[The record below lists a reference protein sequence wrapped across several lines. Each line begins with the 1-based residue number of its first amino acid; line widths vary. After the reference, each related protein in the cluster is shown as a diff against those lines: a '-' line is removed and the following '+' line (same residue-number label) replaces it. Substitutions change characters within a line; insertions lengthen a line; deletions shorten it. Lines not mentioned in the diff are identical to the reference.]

1 MAPAPS
7 SDGVLRA
14 KYLDWCSARV
24 AERFVEL
31 TPDQIWELAEQAQG
45 ETGSAGVSS
54 SDDPELRRAVAAA
67 VGAIAPTDRRVVSF
81 RELVERVTEVLR
93 LELEL
98 PSYET
103 WLRAYKA
110 EPEKYDEE
118 LLGFWRERTEE

>member
-103 WLRAYKA
+103 WLRAYKS

>member
-54 SDDPELRRAVAAA
+54 SDDPDLRRAVAAA
-67 VGAIAPTDRRVVSF
+67 VGAIAPTDKRVVSF

>member
-54 SDDPELRRAVAAA
+54 SDDPDLRRAVAAA